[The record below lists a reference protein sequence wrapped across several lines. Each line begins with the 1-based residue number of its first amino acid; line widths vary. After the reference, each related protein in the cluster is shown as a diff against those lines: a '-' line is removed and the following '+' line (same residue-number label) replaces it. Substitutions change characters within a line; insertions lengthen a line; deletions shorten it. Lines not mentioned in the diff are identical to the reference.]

1 MAHALTLTD
10 GTFEKEVLKAQ
21 TPVLVDFWA
30 SWCGPCK
37 AVAPLIEAL
46 AKEYK
51 GKLKVGKIDVEDAV
65 QTAKRYKIQSIPTL
79 LLFKDGKVTKQIV
92 GAASRTEIES
102 AVKKELAAATLKQ

>member
-51 GKLKVGKIDVEDAV
+51 GKLKVGKIDVEDAA
-65 QTAKRYKIQSIPTL
+65 QTKPDCPSTRRSNETSANQPRP
-79 LLFKDGKVTKQIV
+79 VP
-92 GAASRTEIES
+92 ASRP
-102 AVKKELAAATLKQ
+102 AHVCTLCGRCGHA